1 MRTFL
6 ILCISLFSIKALAE
20 STPKVVGEIGLIEGM
35 VIVDSK
41 RVGNGAKVAE
51 GSVIE
56 VKEDS
61 KATLIL
67 GRGTVFH
74 LAAGSKIVVNEYGI
88 TSETEER
95 ASLDLKF
102 GRTRALILNQ
112 GGKRQ
117 INIRS
122 RAVTMG
128 VRGTE
133 IFIDAPKETT
143 RPLRYF
149 TLEGSAELRL
159 AESAPPIPLNQNQGL
174 STRGETER
182 LDRDQGTPQTQPVK
196 PAEVRNAIRES
207 GMVAPPPRVGAIPG
221 SNSLPPAANRG
232 LVGQLSDQYGAGA
245 LAPVLLDPTI
255 DRDPRFDI
263 SVKFCNAS
271 SGNCN

>member
-1 MRTFL
+1 MRCL
-6 ILCISLFSIKALAE
+6 ILIFLLILSVKTQAVPK
-20 STPKVVGEIGLIEGM
+20 PKVVGEIGLIEGM
-35 VIVDSK
+35 VILDSK
-41 RVGNGAKVAE
+41 RVGNGAKVNE

-74 LAAGSKIVVNEYGI
+74 LAAGSKMVVNEYGVV
-88 TSETEER
+88 SETEER

-112 GGKRQ
+112 GGKRE
-117 INIRS
+117 IKIRS

-133 IFIDAPKETT
+133 IFIDAPKEAS

-159 AESAPPIPLNQNQGL
+159 NENAPPLPLNQNQGL
-174 STRGETER
+174 STRGALEGEPKDSNPPAT
-182 LDRDQGTPQTQPVK
+182 QTVK
-196 PAEVRNAIRES
+196 PAEVQAAIRDS
-207 GMVAPPPRVGAIPG
+207 GMAGPPPALNRLPPG
-221 SNSLPPAANRG
+221 PLPPAANRG
-232 LVGQLSDQYGAGA
+232 LVGQLSEQYGAGA
-245 LAPVLLDPTI
+245 LAPVNLDPMQ
-255 DRDPRFDI
+255 DRDPRLDLK
-263 SVKFCNAS
+263 VKFCNAS
-271 SGNCN
+271 SGTCN